1 MDQTVRPAP
10 FPIPRGAGTLHF
22 LTMALYA
29 GFAIPVTIIAL
40 GEFWP
45 AGVALAVI
53 FAVFW
58 PKAPKHLRGDF
69 AAHPITRVAPSVPEA
84 DVRPSGNASFDA
96 YRSEMLDRLEKEQ
109 SRFDDFLGRLREAKD
124 KAEFE
129 DFMEDRARAAR
140 AATGTD
146 DAPELREPA

>member
-1 MDQTVRPAP
+1 MRLSR
-10 FPIPRGAGTLHF
+10 IKL
-22 LTMALYA
+22 A
-29 GFAIPVTIIAL
+29 GFKSFVDPTTIAFPSNLVGVVGPNGCGKSNVIDAIRWVM
-40 GEFWP
+40 GETS
-45 AGVALAVI
+45 A
-53 FAVFW
+53 
-58 PKAPKHLRGDF
+58 KHLRGDF